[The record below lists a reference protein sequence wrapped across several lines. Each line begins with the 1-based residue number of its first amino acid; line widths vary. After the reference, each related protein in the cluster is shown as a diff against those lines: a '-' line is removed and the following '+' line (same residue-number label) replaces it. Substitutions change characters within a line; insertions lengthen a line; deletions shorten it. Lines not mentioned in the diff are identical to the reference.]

1 MPQTLP
7 PRSVLRA
14 RLARSV
20 QLGVPD
26 EQIRDLR
33 SQYHLRAL
41 ADHVADVGDQL
52 LPEHRRVLAQ
62 MVAGGD
68 GFAA

>member
-1 MPQTLP
+1 MPHTLP

-20 QLGVPD
+20 QLGAPD
-26 EQIRDLR
+26 DQIRQMR

-41 ADHVADVGDQL
+41 ADHVAEVGDQL
-52 LPEHRRVLAQ
+52 LPEHRRALAQ

-68 GFAA
+68 ADAA